1 MRVGIV
7 VAELDRASGG
17 LGQWCW
23 QFATSLAKRASSVHV
38 ITQRFGD
45 GELPAN
51 ISRHRVAADRSRI
64 GFAQAAGEHIKQLKL
79 DVVHDMGAGWNCDV
93 FQPHGGSHLAWLAR
107 RADMY
112 PRWLR
117 PLKRSLDVLLPR
129 QRDFTRHCRRLFE
142 SRRSPEKTFIALS
155 QTIADDFV
163 RLHGVPPEQIDV
175 VYNGVDCRRYSPEH
189 RAVYR
194 ANVRRQLQIH
204 DEDLL
209 LLLAAHHFRLKGVPE
224 LVALVARL
232 VADGK
237 PVHLV
242 VAGGKRVAHWQRA
255 AHRVGLAGHAT
266 FVGAVQDMVP
276 LYAAADAYVHP
287 TYYDPCSL
295 VLLEAGAS
303 GLPIVTTRRC
313 NGAAELF
320 RDGHEILTVADPSDA
335 AQLLDCVSALFDERF
350 RRHLGD
356 AARRVALRHT
366 FDRNVAEILQ
376 IYDRAVG
383 HRLAA

>member
-23 QFATSLAKRASSVHV
+23 QFATSLAKRTNSVHI
-38 ITQRFGD
+38 ITQRLGD
-45 GELPAN
+45 GVLPPNVA
-51 ISRHRVAADRSRI
+51 RHRIAADRSRM
-64 GFAQAAGEHIKQLKL
+64 GFAQAAAEHIKLLKL

-129 QRDFTRHCRRLFE
+129 QRDFTRHCRRQFA
-142 SRRSPEKTFIALS
+142 SRHSASKTFIALS
-155 QTIADDFV
+155 QTVADDFV
-163 RLHGVPPEQIDV
+163 RLHRVPQDQVAV

-189 RAVYR
+189 RAVHR
-194 ANVRRQLQIH
+194 ANVRRQLRIR
-204 DEDLL
+204 DEDVM

-232 VADGK
+232 AADGK
-237 PVHLV
+237 PVHLL

-255 AHRVGLAGHAT
+255 ADRVGLAGRAT

-276 LYAAADAYVHP
+276 FYAAADAYVHP

-295 VLLEAGAS
+295 VLLEAAAS
-303 GLPIVTTRRC
+303 GLPIVTTRRF

-320 RDGHEILTVADPSDA
+320 RDSDEMLTVSDPSDS

-350 RRHLGD
+350 RRKLGE

-376 IYDRAVG
+376 IYDRAIG